1 MGGEKKEYDIMA
13 NIMVVD
19 DEAIITMQLKE
30 HLTAMGYNVVGI
42 GSSGEEAVE
51 LSNRLHPDLILMDI
65 VMGGKKDGIHAAEII
80 QKNLGIPIIF
90 ITAFGEEHFL
100 ERAKVLEPY
109 GYIMK
114 PLRKQEIKSAIEIAL
129 YKARM
134 QQRLKK
140 SEGMLNAMLQ
150 AIGDQVNMMDKD
162 LNIIWVN
169 DATKKTFGDDIVGKK
184 CYAVFHQRKKPC
196 NPFPCHVVRTFRT
209 GEVHHQETKCV
220 NIDGQTVTYYCTSNV
235 ALRESSG
242 EPKAVIEVCQDM
254 TEHAR
259 LERALQESRDQLER
273 KVIERTRELETKTKR
288 LEEVNTAL
296 KVLLNKRQEDKK
308 ELEENV
314 LTNVKSLVLPYI
326 EKMNKTRLDEQQ
338 KTFID
343 IIETNID
350 EIISPFYKKLI
361 LRYSNLT
368 PTELNITSL
377 IKDGNTT
384 KQIAK
389 ILHISPK
396 TVDTHRKNIRRK
408 IGIENKKINLRS
420 HLLNLH

>member
-1 MGGEKKEYDIMA
+1 MA

-30 HLTAMGYNVVGI
+30 HLTAMGYNVVGV
-42 GSSGEEAVE
+42 GSSGEEAVK
-51 LSNRLHPDLILMDI
+51 LSKKLQPDLILMDI
-65 VMGGKKDGIHAAEII
+65 VMGGKKDGIDAAEII
-80 QKNLGIPIIF
+80 QKNLEIPIIF

-129 YKARM
+129 YKAQMR
-134 QQRLKK
+134 QRLRE
-140 SEGMLNAMLQ
+140 SEGMFNAMLQ
-150 AIGDQVNMMDKD
+150 AIGDHVNMMDKD
-162 LNIIWVN
+162 LNLIWAN
-169 DATKKTFGDDIVGKK
+169 EATKKAFGDDIVGKK
-184 CYAVFHQRKKPC
+184 CYSVFHQRKKPC
-196 NPFPCHVVRTFRT
+196 KPFPCHVIRTFRT
-209 GEVHHQETKCV
+209 GEVHQQETKCV
-220 NIDGQTVTYYCTSNV
+220 NSDDQTVTYYCTSNV
-235 ALRESSG
+235 ALKDGSG
-242 EPKAVIEVCQDM
+242 KPKAVIEVCQNI

-259 LERALQESRDQLER
+259 LERELQESRDQLER
-273 KVIERTRELETKTKR
+273 KVIERTRELESKTKR

-326 EKMNKTRLDEQQ
+326 EKIYTTRLDEQQ

-343 IIETNID
+343 IIETNIE
-350 EIISPFYKKLI
+350 EIISPFYKKLS
-361 LRYSNLT
+361 LRYSRLT

-389 ILHISPK
+389 ILNISPK

>member
-1 MGGEKKEYDIMA
+1 
-13 NIMVVD
+13 
-19 DEAIITMQLKE
+19 
-30 HLTAMGYNVVGI
+30 
-42 GSSGEEAVE
+42 
-51 LSNRLHPDLILMDI
+51 
-65 VMGGKKDGIHAAEII
+65 
-80 QKNLGIPIIF
+80 
-90 ITAFGEEHFL
+90 
-100 ERAKVLEPY
+100 
-109 GYIMK
+109 
-114 PLRKQEIKSAIEIAL
+114 
-129 YKARM
+129 
-134 QQRLKK
+134 
-140 SEGMLNAMLQ
+140 
-150 AIGDQVNMMDKD
+150 
-162 LNIIWVN
+162 
-169 DATKKTFGDDIVGKK
+169 
-184 CYAVFHQRKKPC
+184 
-196 NPFPCHVVRTFRT
+196 
-209 GEVHHQETKCV
+209 
-220 NIDGQTVTYYCTSNV
+220 V

-242 EPKAVIEVCQDM
+242 APKAVIEVCQDM

-389 ILHISPK
+389 ILNISPK

>member
-1 MGGEKKEYDIMA
+1 MTNMA
-13 NIMVVD
+13 KIMVVD

-30 HLTAMGYNVVGI
+30 NLTAMGYDVVGI

-51 LSNRLHPDLILMDI
+51 LSNKLRPDLILMDI
-65 VMGGKKDGIHAAEII
+65 VMSGKKDGIDAAEII
-80 QKNLGIPIIF
+80 QKNLDIPIIF

-114 PLRKQEIKSAIEIAL
+114 PLRKQEIKGAIEIAL
-129 YKARM
+129 YRAQM
-134 QQRLKK
+134 QQRLKE
-140 SEGMLNAMLQ
+140 SEGKFNAMLQ
-150 AIGDQVNMMDKD
+150 SIGDHVNMMDPE
-162 LNIIWVN
+162 LNLIWAN
-169 DATKKTFGDDIVGKK
+169 EATKNAFGHDIIGKK

-196 NPFPCHVVRTFRT
+196 KPYPCHAIRTFST
-209 GEVHHQETKCV
+209 GEVHHQKTNV
-220 NIDGQTVTYYCTSNV
+220 ITDDGTELTYYCTTNV
-235 ALRESSG
+235 ALRDGSG
-242 EPKAVIEVCQDM
+242 KPKAVIEVCQNISK
-254 TEHAR
+254 HAR
-259 LERALQESRDQLER
+259 LERELQEAKDQLER
-273 KVIERTRELETKTKR
+273 KVIERTQQLETKTR
-288 LEEVNTAL
+288 HLEEVNTAL

-314 LTNVKSLVLPYI
+314 LTNVKGLILPYI
-326 EKMNKTRLDEQQ
+326 EKINKTSLSEQQ

-343 IIETNID
+343 IIETNIE
-350 EIISPFYKKLI
+350 EIVSPFYKKLI
-361 LRYSNLT
+361 LRYCNLT
-368 PTELNITSL
+368 PTELNITNL

-389 ILHISPK
+389 ILNISSK

-420 HLLNLH
+420 HLLNLN

>member
-1 MGGEKKEYDIMA
+1 MA
-13 NIMVVD
+13 KIMVVD
-19 DEAIITMQLKE
+19 DEAIISMQLKE
-30 HLTAMGYNVVGI
+30 QLTAMGYNVVGI
-42 GSSGEEAVE
+42 GSSGEEAIE
-51 LSNRLHPDLILMDI
+51 LSNKLHPDLILMDI
-65 VMGGKKDGIHAAEII
+65 VMAGKTDGIDAAEVI
-80 QKNLGIPIIF
+80 QKNLEIPIIF

-140 SEGMLNAMLQ
+140 SESMFNAMLQ
-150 AIGDQVNMMDKD
+150 AIGDHVNMMDKD
-162 LNIIWVN
+162 LNLIWAN
-169 DATKKTFGDDIVGKK
+169 DATKAAFGNDIIGKK
-184 CYAVFHQRKKPC
+184 CYTVFHHRKKPC
-196 NPFPCHVVRTFRT
+196 NPYPCHTIRTFRT
-209 GEVHHQETKCV
+209 GEVHHQETTVAK
-220 NIDGQTVTYYCTSNV
+220 NGGQKFTYYCTSNV
-235 ALRESSG
+235 ALRDGSG
-242 EPKAVIEVCQDM
+242 QPNAVIEVCQDIS
-254 TEHAR
+254 EHTR
-259 LERALQESRDQLER
+259 LKRELQESRDQLER

-314 LTNVKSLVLPYI
+314 LTNVKGLILPYI
-326 EKMNKTRLDEQQ
+326 DKMNKTRLNEQQ

-343 IIETNID
+343 IIETNIE
-350 EIISPFYKKLI
+350 EIVSPFYKQLT
-361 LRYSNLT
+361 LRYCSLT
-368 PTELNITSL
+368 PTELNITNL

-389 ILHISPK
+389 ILNISPK

>member
-1 MGGEKKEYDIMA
+1 
-13 NIMVVD
+13 MVVD

-42 GSSGEEAVE
+42 GSSGEEAVK
-51 LSNRLHPDLILMDI
+51 LSKKLQPNLILMDI
-65 VMGGKKDGIHAAEII
+65 VMGGKKDGIDAAEII
-80 QKNLGIPIIF
+80 QKNLEIPIIF

-129 YKARM
+129 YKAQM
-134 QQRLKK
+134 QQRLKE
-140 SEGMLNAMLQ
+140 SEGRFNAMLQ
-150 AIGDQVNMMDKD
+150 AIGDHVNMMDID
-162 LNIIWVN
+162 LNLIWAN
-169 DATKKTFGDDIVGKK
+169 EATKKTFGDDIVGKK
-184 CYAVFHQRKKPC
+184 CYSVFYQRKKPC
-196 NPFPCHVVRTFRT
+196 KPFPCHVVRTFRT

-220 NIDGQTVTYYCTSNV
+220 NNDGQSVTYYCTSNV
-235 ALRESSG
+235 ALGDGSG
-242 EPKAVIEVCQDM
+242 KPKAVIEVCQNIS
-254 TEHAR
+254 EHIR
-259 LERALQESRDQLER
+259 LKRELQKSRDQLER

-308 ELEENV
+308 ELEDNV

-326 EKMNKTRLDEQQ
+326 EKMYKTRLDEQQ

-350 EIISPFYKKLI
+350 EIISPFYKNLI
-361 LRYSNLT
+361 LRYSSLT

-389 ILHISPK
+389 ILNISPK